1 MKKTYMT
8 PEMEI
13 HKITTSALLTGSI
26 GSDNL
31 GGLGGYG
38 GVDENGEL
46 EPSSRMLDDMLDD
59 MLGLPSM

>member
-1 MKKTYMT
+1 
-8 PEMEI
+8 MEI

-46 EPSSRMLDDMLDD
+46 EPSSRMLDDLLNEG
-59 MLGLPSM
+59 LGF